1 MVAPRGHMR
10 LSRIQRVTGVI
21 ATLVLF
27 VPLACAAQ
35 ARSLVVSAA
44 PSQPAKEQR
53 VALVVGN
60 SRYDMPLRNPVNDAR
75 AIAAELR
82 DLGFTVSLLEDATYE
97 QMFEAIRVFG
107 DELRKGGVGVF
118 YFAGHGVQ
126 IAGRN
131 YLIPVSSRI
140 EREDEVMYRSV
151 DAGQV
156 LTKMASAGNRLNI
169 VMLDACRS
177 NPFARSF
184 RALSTGLAVMEAPSN
199 TLIAFATSPGSV
211 ASDGTGEHGL
221 YTQHLLKN
229 MPVEGLR

>member
-1 MVAPRGHMR
+1 MR

-21 ATLVLF
+21 ATLVLL
-27 VPLACAAQ
+27 VPLVCGAQ
-35 ARSLVVSAA
+35 ARSLVVSAM

-53 VALVVGN
+53 IALVVGN

-82 DLGFTVSLLEDATYE
+82 EVGFTVSLLEDGTYE

-131 YLIPVSSRI
+131 
-140 EREDEVMYRSV
+140 
-151 DAGQV
+151 
-156 LTKMASAGNRLNI
+156 
-169 VMLDACRS
+169 
-177 NPFARSF
+177 
-184 RALSTGLAVMEAPSN
+184 
-199 TLIAFATSPGSV
+199 
-211 ASDGTGEHGL
+211 
-221 YTQHLLKN
+221 
-229 MPVEGLR
+229 